1 FEDWFEL
8 YNPATNAVDI
18 AGYYL
23 TDSLT
28 NGAGVVTNK
37 FKFLITTNMAHIIPP
52 QGHLLVWADNETG
65 QNLSGGVPRPDMHV
79 NFALSLSGEAIGLFA
94 AEGTQIDRVTFGPQT
109 NDISQGRCADG
120 SVNIIFMAAPTP
132 RTANIGCSANN
143 TPPELASIGNR
154 IVYLGETLSFN
165 ASATDTDSPPQT
177 LTFLLD

>member
-1 FEDWFEL
+1 
-8 YNPATNAVDI
+8 
-18 AGYYL
+18 
-23 TDSLT
+23 
-28 NGAGVVTNK
+28 
-37 FKFLITTNMAHIIPP
+37 KFLITTNIAHVIPP

-65 QNLSGGVPRPDMHV
+65 QNVSGGVPRPDMHV
-79 NFALSLSGEAIGLFA
+79 NFALSLSGEAVGLFA
-94 AEGTQIDRVTFGPQT
+94 ADGTQIDRVTFGPQT

-177 LTFLLD
+177 LTFLLDSGAPVGALINLDTGLFTWTPAQAGTNQITVRVRDDGA